1 MALQSDFHSH
11 VLPGLDHGSRDLKT
25 SLQQLLMVR
34 EGHTDVLVATPHFY
48 PHRMNLARFLAQR
61 EESVKLL
68 CDNMDCEDGLRVV
81 VGTET
86 ACYPGLENMDGLETL
101 CIAGTNCLLLEM
113 PMTEWKEAH
122 FETVDAIIDRGI
134 QVVLAHIDRCDQRD
148 VERVMQLDVMAQIN
162 ASALGSFFK
171 RRKLKH
177 WFAEDRVWALGSD
190 LHGADKGGYDHFPKA
205 LAKLG
210 KDTAARVMAHSEE
223 LLADAK
229 FLN

>member
-1 MALQSDFHSH
+1 MALQIDFHSH

-25 SLQQLLMVR
+25 SLEQLLMVR
-34 EGHTDVLVATPHFY
+34 EKRTDVLVATSHFY

-68 CDNMDCEDGLRVV
+68 AENMDCEDSLRVV

-86 ACYPGLENMDGLETL
+86 ACYPGLENMNGLEQL

-113 PMTEWKEAH
+113 PMTEWKDAH
-122 FETVDAIIDRGI
+122 FETVDAIVDRGI
-134 QVVLAHIDRCDQRD
+134 QVVLAHIDRHDPQN

-162 ASALGSFFK
+162 ASSLGSFFK
-171 RRKLKH
+171 RRKLKR
-177 WFAEDRVWALGSD
+177 WFDEDRVWALGSD
-190 LHGADKGGYDHFPKA
+190 LHGADKGAYDHFPKG

-210 KDTAARVMAHSEE
+210 PETVARVMAHSEE

-229 FLN
+229 YLN

>member
-1 MALQSDFHSH
+1 MALQIDFHSH

-122 FETVDAIIDRGI
+122 FETVDAIITELTI
-134 QVVLAHIDRCDQRD
+134 FALSVIPFFVPPAIVLTVAGAITWL
-148 VERVMQLDVMAQIN
+148 VMWIV
-162 ASALGSFFK
+162 
-171 RRKLKH
+171 RRKK
-177 WFAEDRVWALGSD
+177 
-190 LHGADKGGYDHFPKA
+190 KK
-205 LAKLG
+205 
-210 KDTAARVMAHSEE
+210 
-223 LLADAK
+223 
-229 FLN
+229 